1 MAELTPKERVNRL
14 FKREPVDTMPCFS
27 GMGMVT
33 IQVINEMG
41 IRFPEVHTSAENL
54 AGSAVLTAEMFG
66 FDAAVVPYDMCTVP
80 EALGRGASLYEKSDE
95 ILYPTVP
102 SKWEKIDDVKL
113 PEDFLVRGRMP
124 LVDEA
129 FHLIRSQTNGNLA
142 LGGWVLGPFT
152 MAGQIVEL
160 DLFLKG
166 VRKNKE
172 RTEAFLDKMTDLVI
186 KVAQHY
192 QALGVDYLNI
202 REMGTGSDLLS
213 PRVWE
218 TLIQPNLK
226 KIFDAIKIPTVN
238 HICGATDLIIEM
250 MNTCGAD
257 AISVDQKNNLAES
270 RKKLGDDVLLLGNFD
285 PYNTLVKGDV
295 LQVEPVIKKC
305 IDGGADA
312 VWPGCDIWPD
322 AKKENV
328 EAYVKTVREYGKKAS
343 PAVGRL

>member
-1 MAELTPKERVNRL
+1 MTPKERVNRF
-14 FKREPVDTMPCFS
+14 FKREPIDTMPCFS

-41 IRFPEVHTSAENL
+41 IRFPEVHTSAEYL
-54 AGSAVLTAEMFG
+54 ARSAVMTAEMFG
-66 FDAAVVPYDMCTVP
+66 YDAAIIPYDMGTVP
-80 EALGRGASLYEKSDE
+80 EALGRGISLYENTDD

-102 SKWEKIDDVKL
+102 TKWATIHEVEIPD
-113 PEDFLVRGRMP
+113 DFLSRGRMP

-129 FHLIRSQTNGNLA
+129 FELIKSQTNGNLA

-166 VRKNKE
+166 VRKEKE
-172 RTEAFLDKMTDLVI
+172 ATEAFMDKMTDLVI
-186 KVAQHY
+186 EVAKHY
-192 QALGVDYLNI
+192 QDLGVDYMNI

-213 PRVWE
+213 PKVWK
-218 TLIQPNLK
+218 TLIGPNLK
-226 KIFDAIKIPTVN
+226 KIFDAIEIPTIN
-238 HICGATDLIIEM
+238 HICGSTDLIIEM
-250 MNTCGAD
+250 MNECGAD
-257 AISVDQKNNLAES
+257 AISVDQKNNMAES
-270 RKKLGDDVLLLGNFD
+270 RKKLGDDALILGNFD
-285 PYNTLVKGDV
+285 PYGTLVTGEFAD
-295 LQVEPVIKKC
+295 VEPVIKQC
-305 IDGGADA
+305 IDDGADA

-328 EAYVKTVREYGKKAS
+328 EAFANTVKEYGKKAS